1 MQDLNVYALTTPC
14 SGHYCVPLEYCNR
27 LIFLLLVLCHP
38 SSQKEV
44 GSCHSSAHSAPYVPH
59 PIPLMRG
66 LSATSRAH
74 VICPLTISAV
84 LSPGV
89 LPSLPSPPG
98 TLPLGFSATP
108 YSASTGTVP
117 VAQNTLQ
124 DTDVTLPFFTCL
136 PGVPLVRLFLTFLVW
151 ENPVCPL

>member
-1 MQDLNVYALTTPC
+1 MQALNVYALTTPC
-14 SGHYCVPLEYCNR
+14 SGHCRVPLEYCNR

-44 GSCHSSAHSAPYVPH
+44 GSCHYSAHSAPYVPH

-66 LSATSRAH
+66 LSATSTAH
-74 VICPLTISAV
+74 MICPLTISAV

-108 YSASTGTVP
+108 YTASASTVP
-117 VAQNTLQ
+117 MARNTLQ
-124 DTDVTLPFFTCL
+124 DADVTLPFFTCL
-136 PGVPLVRLFLTFLVW
+136 PGIMLVRLFLTFLG
-151 ENPVCPL
+151 